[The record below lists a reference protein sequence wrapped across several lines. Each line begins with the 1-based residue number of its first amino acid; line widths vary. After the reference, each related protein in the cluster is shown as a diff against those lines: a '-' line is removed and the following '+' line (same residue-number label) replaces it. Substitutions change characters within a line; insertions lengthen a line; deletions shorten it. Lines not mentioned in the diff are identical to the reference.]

1 MFFSNKPVVR
11 DRASEARAASLG
23 LARSN
28 RNKEMAME
36 RREFIAAAAG
46 AAVLAASRDA
56 SAEAD
61 GSSHSMH
68 PAMFKALQEACG
80 HCVGTANDCLRHC
93 IGMLGMKDYSM
104 NGCINTAYQVV
115 AACGALQALAAVNS
129 PQVPA
134 FARATAEICAA
145 CQKECEKYPEVAEC
159 KACAAS
165 CKACAE
171 ECRKIGA

>member
-1 MFFSNKPVVR
+1 
-11 DRASEARAASLG
+11 
-23 LARSN
+23 
-28 RNKEMAME
+28 ME

-46 AAVLAASRDA
+46 AVALAASRDA
-56 SAEAD
+56 VAEGAGSA
-61 GSSHSMH
+61 HSMH
-68 PAMFKALQEACG
+68 PALFRALQEASG

-93 IGMLGMKDYSM
+93 IGMLAMKDFSM
-104 NGCINTAYQVV
+104 AGCIDTAYQVV

-134 FARATAEICAA
+134 FAKATAEICVA
-145 CQKECEKYPEVAEC
+145 CQKQCEKFPEVAEC

-171 ECRKIGA
+171 ECRKAAA